1 MTSKDTTDELFD
13 LKTSFYLGSFQQAIN
28 EAQKIKVWKRNHL
41 IYSLLLF
48 GFIYLFFF
56 FYFVFVKSSDS
67 KLQLEKDVYMY
78 RSYIAQKKHGV
89 VLDDIKSNASDELK
103 YIRLT
108 AEYLSS
114 ESKRFE
120 SQNS

>member
-1 MTSKDTTDELFD
+1 
-13 LKTSFYLGSFQQAIN
+13 
-28 EAQKIKVWKRNHL
+28 
-41 IYSLLLF
+41 
-48 GFIYLFFF
+48 
-56 FYFVFVKSSDS
+56 
-67 KLQLEKDVYMY
+67 MY